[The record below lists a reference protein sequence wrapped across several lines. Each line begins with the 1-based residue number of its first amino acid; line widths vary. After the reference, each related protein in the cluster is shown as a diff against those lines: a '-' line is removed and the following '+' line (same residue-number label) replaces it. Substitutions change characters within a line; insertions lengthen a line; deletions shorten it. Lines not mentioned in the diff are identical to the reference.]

1 MTKTL
6 ELEKS
11 NQACEILDELD
22 LDAWLVW
29 VRETSQMPDPVL
41 TIILGREVVWQ
52 SALIYSR
59 DGTKTAI
66 VGNFDADGIEQAG
79 IFDEVIPYTEGIR
92 EQLVT
97 TLSEIDPHEI
107 AINFSKNDVAADGL
121 TVGMHLLLKEYLED
135 TPFQDRLKSAEQVIG
150 RLRGRKT
157 DTELER
163 IREAVRIT
171 ETIYKEVERFVRTGL
186 SEIEIYEFFKQRMSH
201 YGVGNAWDP
210 EHNPAVDAGPN
221 KEFGHSGPTNNKTKA
236 GHLLHFD
243 FGVKKDGYCS
253 DIQRMFY
260 FGIPSD
266 IPDQIQDAFDTVYGA
281 IQKASDHL
289 RPGMKGY
296 EVDAIARDYVKERG
310 YDEYQHALG
319 HQVGRVAH
327 DGGTL
332 LGPLWDRY
340 GDSPKGEVEVGNV
353 FTLELYV
360 WTEDYGQLSLEED
373 VVVTEE
379 GCEFLSSPQ
388 EELICIE

>member
-29 VRETSQMPDPVL
+29 VRETSQMADPVL
-41 TIILGREVVWQ
+41 PIILSREVVWQ

-66 VGNFDADGIEQAG
+66 VGNFDADGVEQAG

-97 TLSEIDPHEI
+97 TLTKIDPHEI

-157 DTELER
+157 DTELKR
-163 IREAVRIT
+163 IREAVHIT
-171 ETIYKEVERFVRTGL
+171 ETIYKEAERFVRTGL
-186 SEIEIYEFFKQRMSH
+186 SEMEIYEFFKQRMSH

-243 FGVKKDGYCS
+243 FGVKKNGYCS

-319 HQVGRVAH
+319 HQVGRIAH

-373 VVVTEE
+373 VVVTED

>member
-29 VRETSQMPDPVL
+29 VRETSQMADPVL

>member
-97 TLSEIDPHEI
+97 TLTKIDPHEI

-135 TPFQDRLKSAEQVIG
+135 TPFEDRLKSAEQVIG

-157 DTELER
+157 DTELKR

-171 ETIYKEVERFVRTGL
+171 ETIYKEAERFVRTGL

-260 FGIPSD
+260 FGLPSD

-289 RPGMKGY
+289 RPGMKGF